1 MWDYQL
7 ILFERSLQLTRWKV
21 ENLKSNKSSIL
32 ESVTALT
39 IMISSTPSFLNVAN
53 LLRLAILYLKT
64 EASEPWKMINCNAQM
79 PALYLLAACNEI
91 SAGAN
96 VETNFNREYLLT
108 LFGHYLAKKGC
119 MWLPVW
125 PDFFKL
131 WPFVAVKICPT
142 A

>member
-64 EASEPWKMINCNAQM
+64 EASEPWKMINCKPKCRHYTYWRPVMRYQLVPM
-79 PALYLLAACNEI
+79 SKQILTESIYL
-91 SAGAN
+91 
-96 VETNFNREYLLT
+96 
-108 LFGHYLAKKGC
+108 HYLVTIWLKKAAS
-119 MWLPVW
+119 
-125 PDFFKL
+125 DFQCDQTFSSCGHL
-131 WPFVAVKICPT
+131 
-142 A
+142 